1 MLGFLFIL
9 RDSNVYITASSFV
22 FLWYF
27 YALEHVCLCIYMCV
41 SGAFSLALFQ
51 LFVLSYSGLVF
62 WFGLV
67 LVFHYYSF
75 NVYSS
80 G

>member
-1 MLGFLFIL
+1 M
-9 RDSNVYITASSFV
+9 TSSFV
-22 FLWYF
+22 FLHGIPVLWNMYVSA
-27 YALEHVCLCIYMCV
+27 YICV

-62 WFGLV
+62 LFGLV

-75 NVYSS
+75 DVYSN